1 MSRLKQLYNDTIVPA
16 LTKEFG
22 YTSIMAVPKLEKI
35 VVNVGLGDALTD
47 SKAIE
52 ATFEEIKSLTGQ
64 TPVITKAKKSIS
76 NFKLREGV
84 NIGVK
89 VTLRGEKMYY
99 FLEKLIVIA
108 LPRVRDFR
116 GVNPNSFDGRGNY
129 TLGVK
134 EQIIFPE
141 INFDKIRK
149 IKGMDI
155 VVVTTASTDNEAK
168 ALLKGFGMPFRK

>member
-1 MSRLKQLYNDTIVPA
+1 MSRFRDLYKSTIAPE
-16 LTKEFG
+16 LMKEFG
-22 YTSIMAVPKLEKI
+22 YTTIMAVPKLEKI
-35 VVNVGLGDALTD
+35 VVNVGVGEAITDA
-47 SKAIE
+47 KAIE
-52 ATFEEIKSLTGQ
+52 ATFDEVKTLTGQ

-84 NIGVK
+84 SIGVK

-116 GVNPNSFDGRGNY
+116 GVNPNSFDGKGNY

-155 VVVTTASTDNEAK
+155 VVVTTANTDKEAK
-168 ALLKGFGMPFRK
+168 ALLSGFGMPFRK